1 MKVNRKRYHKTVGID
16 LSPMLD
22 VIFQLILFFLV
33 STTFAT
39 LPGIK
44 LNLPVSTTSQGTD
57 ASGIT
62 ITVDENEN
70 IYFNDKNILLENLG
84 ENLLLLDTGKIE
96 KENYPVTLSADSKV
110 TSGTIVKIFDE
121 LRKVGFSSV
130 SLRTKNIG
138 DWGSRNHLKRS

>member
-1 MKVNRKRYHKTVGID
+1 MKVNRRCSHKNTGVD

-33 STTFAT
+33 STTFAS
-39 LPGIK
+39 LPGIQ
-44 LNLPVSTTSQGTD
+44 LNLPLSTSSQGID
-57 ASGIT
+57 ATGIT

-70 IYFNDKNILLENLG
+70 LYFNDKNIMLESLG
-84 ENLLLLDTGKIE
+84 KNLLSLDTGKIS

-121 LRKVGFSSV
+121 LRKAGFSSV
-130 SLRTKNIG
+130 SLRTKT
-138 DWGSRNHLKRS
+138 

>member
-1 MKVNRKRYHKTVGID
+1 MKVNRRRSLKNTGVD

-33 STTFAT
+33 STTFVS
-39 LPGIK
+39 LPGIQ
-44 LNLPVSTTSQGTD
+44 LNLPLSTTSQGID
-57 ASGIT
+57 ATGIT

-70 IYFNDKNILLENLG
+70 LYFNDKNITLESLG
-84 ENLLLLDTGKIE
+84 KNLLSLDTGKIS

-130 SLRTKNIG
+130 SLRTKN
-138 DWGSRNHLKRS
+138 

>member
-138 DWGSRNHLKRS
+138 D

>member
-70 IYFNDKNILLENLG
+70 IYFNDKNILLENLA

-121 LRKVGFSSV
+121 LIKVGFSSV

-138 DWGSRNHLKRS
+138 D

>member
-1 MKVNRKRYHKTVGID
+1 MKVNRKRSHKTVGID

-70 IYFNDKNILLENLG
+70 IYFKDKNILLENLG
-84 ENLLLLDTGKIE
+84 ENLLTVDTGKLS
-96 KENYPVTLSADSKV
+96 KENYPVILSVDSKV

-130 SLRTKNIG
+130 SLRT
-138 DWGSRNHLKRS
+138 RN

>member
-1 MKVNRKRYHKTVGID
+1 MKVNRKRSHKSVGID

-70 IYFNDKNILLENLG
+70 IYFNDKNILLENLA
-84 ENLLLLDTGKIE
+84 ENLLALDTGKIP
-96 KENYPVTLSADSKV
+96 KENYPVILSADSKV

-130 SLRTKNIG
+130 SLRTKT
-138 DWGSRNHLKRS
+138 

>member
-84 ENLLLLDTGKIE
+84 ENLLLLDTGKIA

-130 SLRTKNIG
+130 SLRTKN
-138 DWGSRNHLKRS
+138 WF